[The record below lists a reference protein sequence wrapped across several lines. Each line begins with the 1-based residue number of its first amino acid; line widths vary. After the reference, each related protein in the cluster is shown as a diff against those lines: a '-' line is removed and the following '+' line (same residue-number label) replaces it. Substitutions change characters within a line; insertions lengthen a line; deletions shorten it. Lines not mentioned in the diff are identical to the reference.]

1 MTSKIVVGTIVLVF
15 WAIQLLLTALV
26 HGEYTEP
33 RKVNFWATLIAKA
46 IDFVILAIGGFWFF
60 M

>member
-1 MTSKIVVGTIVLVF
+1 MTGKIVVGTIVLVF
-15 WAIQLLLTALV
+15 WAIHLLAAALT
-26 HGEYTEP
+26 HGDYTEP
-33 RKVNFWATLIAKA
+33 RKINFWATLIAKA